1 MGDAPVTLVKT
12 NYIEDIDVE
21 DTTDDDDDDDDDEE
35 EKNKNF
41 KTDVMSNLK
50 YKRRHGAPFALMHFN
65 RLVYDMTSCNDEIG
79 ENVLHANTVT
89 IQDLA
94 ESNIPNRYRDML
106 SRHNLSKKK
115 NSNKKKE
122 EKKEE
127 KKENNTSTSLEPQL
141 FLRSTASWTTSV
153 IDIWLNDSNIVGYG
167 KLLLELSS
175 FFVQPLSDIEYIPQM
190 WLDAR
195 TLKIQKVEYLV
206 ILVYCVIYYSCNV
219 SLL

>member
-1 MGDAPVTLVKT
+1 
-12 NYIEDIDVE
+12 
-21 DTTDDDDDDDDDEE
+21 
-35 EKNKNF
+35 
-41 KTDVMSNLK
+41 MSNLK

-122 EKKEE
+122 EKKEGKKKEEEEKKDE
-127 KKENNTSTSLEPQL
+127 KKENSSTSLEPQL

-195 TLKIQKVEYLV
+195 TLKNPK
-206 ILVYCVIYYSCNV
+206 S
-219 SLL
+219 